1 MNLLNQIKE
10 IVKSAFTDCGFRAE
24 NTLVRLSDR
33 PDISDYQ
40 SNGALPLAKTMHQ
53 NPRALAERIAEKLRT
68 DSFFESVSVDGPGF
82 INMKISNDILGHE
95 LFPILSGE
103 KCGYERP
110 DTPKTI
116 VMDYG
121 GPNVAKA
128 LHVGHL
134 RPAIIG
140 ESIKRI
146 CRFAGD
152 KVIADVHLGDWGK
165 PMGLLIT
172 ELQDRS
178 PNLPYFDADFKGE
191 YPAEAPFTNKDLETL
206 YPIASQHAKDD
217 EAFAKR
223 AHENTKLLQDGHR
236 GYRALW
242 QHFIDLSVADIKE
255 LYDELGVSFDLWRG
269 ESHVHERLWRMIDRL
284 RSNGTLIKDQGAEII
299 PLGKSKNG
307 NDLPPVIMVK
317 SDGGVMYAA
326 TDIATIE
333 ERVDEFHPNAILYVV
348 DARQGLHFEQV
359 FLASDKIGIAPNVS
373 LEHLG
378 FGTLNGTDNKP
389 YKTRSGGVPT
399 LRYLIDTAKKAAL
412 KKMESGE
419 MGRDLTPDEKA
430 DISQIVGVSALKF
443 ADLINERIKNYIFD
457 EDKLTSTEG
466 KTGPYLLYAMVRMKS
481 VLGKMGENKTFT
493 PDDFVQIT
501 TPAER
506 QLLLRLYALPDSV
519 QTAYDNRTP
528 HVLADYL
535 FKLAQDFNLFY
546 HDCPIKGTDEQTQ
559 KSRLTLTKYTLHIAE
574 KVADLLG
581 LQVPEKM

>member
-10 IVKSAFTDCGFRAE
+10 KVKSAFTDCGFSAE

-53 NPRALAERIAEKLRT
+53 NPRALAEQIAEKLRS

-95 LFPILSGE
+95 LFPILSGK

-110 DTPKTI
+110 DKTKTI

-178 PNLPYFDADFKGE
+178 PNLPYFDSDFKGE
-191 YPAEAPFTNKDLETL
+191 YPAEAPFTNKDLETM

-217 EAFAKR
+217 ESFATR

-242 QHFIDLSVADIKE
+242 QHFIDLSVADIKK

-284 RSNGTLIKDQGAEII
+284 RSNGTLVKDQGAEII

-333 ERVDEFHPNAILYVV
+333 ERVDEFHPDAILYVV

-412 KKMESGE
+412 KKMETGE

-481 VLGKMGENKTFT
+481 VLEKVGASLELS
-493 PDDFVQIT
+493 PDDTVT
-501 TPAER
+501 VTSPAER

-528 HVLADYL
+528 HVIADYL

-546 HDCPIKGTDEQTQ
+546 HDCPIMGTDAETQ
-559 KSRLTLTKYTLHIAE
+559 KSRINLTKYTLHVATT
-574 KVADLLG
+574 VADLLG
-581 LQVPEKM
+581 LEVPEKM

>member
-10 IVKSAFTDCGFRAE
+10 KVNKAFIDCGFNAE

-53 NPRALAERIAEKLRT
+53 NPRALAEQIAEKLRA
-68 DSFFESVSVDGPGF
+68 DSFFETVSVDGPGF
-82 INMKISNDILGHE
+82 INMKISNDILGQE
-95 LFPILSGE
+95 VYPILGNK

-146 CRFAGD
+146 CRFVGD
-152 KVIADVHLGDWGK
+152 KVIGDVHLGDWGK

-178 PNLPYFDADFKGE
+178 PDLPYFDPNFTGE
-191 YPAEAPFTNKDLETL
+191 YPKEAPFTSKDLETM

-217 EAFAKR
+217 ETFAER

-242 QHFIDLSVADIKE
+242 QHFIDLSVTDIRK

-269 ESHVHERLWRMIDRL
+269 ESHVHERLWKMIERL
-284 RSNGTLIKDQGAEII
+284 RENGTLIKDQGAEII

-333 ERVDEFHPNAILYVV
+333 ERVDEFHPDAILYVV

-359 FLASDKIGIAPNVS
+359 FLASEKIGIAPNVS

-378 FGTLNGTDNKP
+378 FGTINGTDNKP

-399 LRYLIDTAKKAAL
+399 LRYLIDTAKAAAL

-419 MGRDLTPDEKA
+419 MGRDLTPDEKSS
-430 DISQIVGVSALKF
+430 ISKIVGVSALKF
-443 ADLINERIKNYIFD
+443 ADLINERIKNYVFD

-481 VLGKMGENKTFT
+481 VLEKMGTDTAFS
-493 PDDFVQIT
+493 PDDFIKIT
-501 TPAER
+501 NPAER

-528 HVLADYL
+528 HVIADYL

-546 HDCPIKGTDEQTQ
+546 HDCPIKDADPETQ
-559 KSRLTLTKYTLHIAE
+559 KSRLTLTKYTLHVAE
-574 KVADLLG
+574 TVADLLG

>member
-10 IVKSAFTDCGFRAE
+10 KVKQAFIAANLNAD

-40 SNGALPLAKTMHQ
+40 ANGALPLAKSMHQ
-53 NPRALAERIAEKLRT
+53 NPRAIAEQIATHLRT
-68 DSFFESVSVDGPGF
+68 DPFFSNVSVDGPGF
-82 INMKISNDILGHE
+82 INMKVSDTVLGQELYSILAD
-95 LFPILSGE
+95 S
-103 KCGYERP
+103 KCGYERSG
-110 DTPKTI
+110 TPKTI

-146 CRFAGD
+146 CRFVGD

-172 ELQDRS
+172 ELQDRN
-178 PNLPYFDADFKGE
+178 PDLPYFDPNFKGD
-191 YPAEAPFTNKDLETL
+191 YPKDAPFTGKDLETL

-217 EAFAKR
+217 PDFAER
-223 AHENTKLLQDGHR
+223 AHENTKMLQDGHP
-236 GYRALW
+236 GYRVLW
-242 QHFIDLSVADIKE
+242 QHFIDLSVADIRK
-255 LYDELGVSFDLWRG
+255 LYDELDVSFDLWRG
-269 ESHVHERLWRMIDRL
+269 ESHVHERLWQMIERL
-284 RSNGTLIKDQGAEII
+284 RANGTLVKDQGAEII

-333 ERVDEFHPNAILYVV
+333 ERVDEFHPDAILYVV

-359 FLASDKIGIAPNVS
+359 FLASEKIGIAPNVS

-378 FGTLNGTDNKP
+378 FGTINGTDNKP

-399 LRYLIDTAKKAAL
+399 LRYLIDTATEAAL
-412 KKMESGE
+412 RKMESGE
-419 MGRDLTPDEKA
+419 MGRDLTPDEKTR
-430 DISQIVGVSALKF
+430 ISKIVGVSALKF

-481 VLGKMGENKTFT
+481 VLEKVGASLELA
-493 PDDFVQIT
+493 PDDTISIT
-501 TPAER
+501 SPAER

-528 HVLADYL
+528 HVIADYL

-546 HDCPIKGTDEQTQ
+546 HDCPIMGADAETQ
-559 KSRLTLTKYTLHIAE
+559 KSRINLTKYALHIATT
-574 KVADLLG
+574 VADLLG
-581 LQVPEKM
+581 LDVPEKM